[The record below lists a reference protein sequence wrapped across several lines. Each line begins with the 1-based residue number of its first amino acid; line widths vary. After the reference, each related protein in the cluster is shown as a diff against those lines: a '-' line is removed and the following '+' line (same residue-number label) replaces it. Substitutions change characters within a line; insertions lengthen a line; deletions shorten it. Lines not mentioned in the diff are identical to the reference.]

1 MSTIKHLQ
9 IDKNLSK
16 DIPLF
21 NRFLASSSILYP
33 WKMETLA
40 WNMFKQRSLNQIRH
54 CLTGHNQMWHHIP
67 FYQKIL
73 LKYLNDLKNRNFSVL
88 WLKWTQAIKMK
99 KSQTFFHGTYSN
111 LTSSKYFNDFQNQ
124 SFSISRLV
132 KPSNGNNQTIYQKN
146 DFSLVTKY

>member
-1 MSTIKHLQ
+1 
-9 IDKNLSK
+9 
-16 DIPLF
+16 
-21 NRFLASSSILYP
+21 
-33 WKMETLA
+33 
-40 WNMFKQRSLNQIRH
+40 
-54 CLTGHNQMWHHIP
+54 MWHHIP

-124 SFSISRLV
+124 SFSILRLV